1 MMGIAASHSANM
13 RAGARAELECS
24 SRGRACWPN
33 VQTVGN
39 GNKGATKNPDVA
51 ADYVMNARG
60 AIPSER
66 LNIVEN
72 ALGLP

>member
-1 MMGIAASHSANM
+1 MQVRERNLNAVLAAEP
-13 RAGARAELECS
+13 AGQI
-24 SRGRACWPN
+24 

-39 GNKGATKNPDVA
+39 GNKGAPKNPDVA
-51 ADYVMNARG
+51 ADYVMKARG